1 MMAAPE
7 DESSA
12 QSQSSSAA
20 TAAPTPPP
28 PPSAGDHY
36 LAKCVLPPSVVLQVA
51 YGYFRS
57 PSSRDVVFGKETCLE
72 LVVIGEDGIVESVC
86 EQNAFGTIKDLA
98 VIPRSKMGK
107 DLLAVLS
114 DSGKLSFLSFSNEMH
129 RFSPIQHVQLSS
141 PGNSTTQLGRMLT
154 VDSRQVF
161 SCRGLFLAVS
171 AYHDRFALFS
181 LSTSSMADI
190 IHERIFYP
198 SEDGGKTSSV
208 EELSGTIWSMC
219 FISKGFNESKS
230 YDPVLAIVFNRKGSL
245 LNELVLFRWN
255 IKEESI
261 CLISEYVEAGPLA
274 HSIVEVPHSSGFA
287 FLLRIGDAL
296 LMDLR
301 DPQNPCCLVRTSLD
315 LVPPASLV
323 EEHFVE
329 ESCRVQDGDD
339 EGLSNVAASALLKL
353 SDWDPMFIDTESE
366 IGKLSSKHVSSWTWE
381 PDHNYNPRMIICL
394 DDGEFFVFG
403 LVYDD
408 DGVKIN
414 ISECLYKGLPCK
426 EILWVEGGFLAT
438 FAEMADGTVFKL
450 GKEKLHWMSSIQ
462 NIAPIL
468 DFSVVDDQNEK
479 RDQMFACC
487 GVTPE
492 GSLRIIRSGVNVEK
506 LLKTAPVYQGI
517 TGTWTVKM
525 KPPDVYHSF
534 LVLSF
539 VEETRVLS
547 VGLSFKDVTDSVGFQ
562 PDVCTLA
569 CGLVADGLLVQIH
582 QDAVRLCM
590 ANMDGSSPFVS
601 SWFPENV
608 SISLGAVAENLIVVS
623 TSNPYF
629 LSVLGVRS
637 VSSHCCEIYEIQRVE
652 LQYEVSCISI
662 PQKSIGK
669 KRCKAA
675 IPSGMERGYTFLIGT
690 HKPSVEV
697 LSFSEDDGGGLRV
710 LASGMVSL
718 TNAMG
723 TAIRGCIPQDVRLV
737 LVDQIYV
744 LSGLRNGMLLRF
756 EWPSFSH
763 SSGLN
768 KEEMDIVVGERENLP
783 INLVLIA
790 TRRIGITP
798 VFLVP
803 FSDSLDSDIIALSDR
818 PWLLHTARQSLSY
831 TSISFQASTHATPVC
846 SSECPQGILFVAENS
861 LHLVEMVH
869 SKRLNAQKFHLGG
882 TPRKVIYHSE
892 SKLLIVMR
900 TDLCDAGTSDICC
913 VDPLS
918 GSVLSSYKLKPG
930 ETGKS
935 MELVRVGN
943 EQVLVVGTSLSSGP
957 AILPSGEAESTK
969 GRILILCLVHT
980 QNSDSGSMTI
990 CSKDGSTSQ
999 RTSPFRDEQLS
1010 SSSLCSSPDDNSY
1023 DDDIKLDEAE
1033 AWHLKLAA
1041 ATTWPGMVLAICP
1054 YLDRFFL
1061 ASAGNA
1067 FYVCGFPNDRPD
1079 KMKRFAVGRTRFM
1092 ITSLRTYL
1100 TRIVVGDC
1108 RDGVLFYSYHEDVK
1122 KLHQVYCDPAQ
1133 RLVADCFL
1141 MDANSAAVSDRKGSI
1156 AILSCKD
1163 HSDFGTKHFTFVDYL
1178 YSNPESNLNLNCAY
1192 HMGEV
1197 AMAIK
1202 KGGNI
1207 YKLPADDVLRS
1218 YGLSKSTEAADD
1230 TIIAGTLLGSI
1241 FVFAPISREEY
1252 ELLEAVQAKLVVHPL
1267 TAPVL
1272 GNDHKEFRG
1281 RESPSQATK
1290 ILDGDML
1297 AQFLELTNRQ
1307 QESVLSTPQPS
1318 PSSLKASSKQ
1328 CPSPPLMLHQV
1339 VQLLERVHYA
1349 LH

>member
-12 QSQSSSAA
+12 QSQSSSA
-20 TAAPTPPP
+20 TAAPTPPPP

-72 LVVIGEDGIVESVC
+72 LVVIGEDGVVESVC
-86 EQNAFGTIKDLA
+86 EQNVFGTIKDLA
-98 VIPRSKMGK
+98 VIPRSK
-107 DLLAVLS
+107 
-114 DSGKLSFLSFSNEMH
+114 
-129 RFSPIQHVQLSS
+129 
-141 PGNSTTQLGRMLT
+141 
-154 VDSRQVF
+154 
-161 SCRGLFLAVS
+161 
-171 AYHDRFALFS
+171 
-181 LSTSSMADI
+181 
-190 IHERIFYP
+190 RIFYP
-198 SEDGGKTSSV
+198 SEDGGQTSSV
-208 EELSGTIWSMC
+208 QESCGTIWSMC
-219 FISKGFNESKS
+219 FISKGYTESKGC
-230 YDPVLAIVFNRKGSL
+230 DPVLAIVLNRKGSL

-261 CLISEYVEAGPLA
+261 CLISEYVEAGALA

-287 FLLRIGDAL
+287 FLFRIGDAL

-301 DPQNPCCLVRTSLD
+301 DPRNPCCLVRTSLD
-315 LVPPASLV
+315 LVPASLV

-353 SDWDPMFIDTESE
+353 SDWDPMFIDTESD

-381 PDHNYNPRMIICL
+381 PDHTYNPRMIICL
-394 DDGEFFVFG
+394 DDGEFFVFD
-403 LVYDD
+403 LIYED

-525 KPPDVYHSF
+525 KLPDMYHSF

-590 ANMDGSSPFVS
+590 PNMDDQSDGTPVSSPFVS

-623 TSNPYF
+623 TSNPCF
-629 LSVLGVRS
+629 LSILGVTS

-662 PQKSIGK
+662 PQKSVGK
-669 KRCKAA
+669 RRSRASALDSSCKAA

-697 LSFSEDDGGGLRV
+697 LFFSEDGGGLRV

-718 TNAMG
+718 TNTMG

-756 EWPSFSH
+756 EWPSLSL

-768 KEEMDIVVGERENLP
+768 SHSKEEMDVVVGERDSLPTNL
-783 INLVLIA
+783 LLIA

-882 TPRKVIYHSE
+882 TPRKIIYHSE

-900 TDLCDAGTSDICC
+900 TDVCDAGTSDICC

-969 GRILILCLVHT
+969 GRILILCLEHT

-990 CSKDGSTSQ
+990 CSKDGLSSQ

-1010 SSSLCSSPDDNSY
+1010 CSSLCSSPDDNSY
-1023 DDDIKLDEAE
+1023 DDIKLDEAE
-1033 AWHLKLAA
+1033 AWHLKLAS

-1054 YLDRFFL
+1054 YLDHFFL

-1067 FYVCGFPNDRPD
+1067 FYVCGFPNDSPD

-1122 KLHQVYCDPAQ
+1122 KLHQTFCDPAQ

-1141 MDANSAAVSDRKGSI
+1141 MDANSVAVSDRKGSI

-1163 HSDFGTKHFTFVDYL
+1163 HSDFE
-1178 YSNPESNLNLNCAY
+1178 YSSPESNLNLNCAY

-1218 YGLSKSTEAADD
+1218 YGVSKSIDAADD

-1241 FVFAPISREEY
+1241 FVFTPISREEY

-1307 QESVLSTPQPS
+1307 QESVLSTTL
-1318 PSSLKASSKQ
+1318 PSSSTIKESSKQ

>member
-1 MMAAPE
+1 M
-7 DESSA
+7 
-12 QSQSSSAA
+12 
-20 TAAPTPPP
+20 
-28 PPSAGDHY
+28 
-36 LAKCVLPPSVVLQVA
+36 
-51 YGYFRS
+51 
-57 PSSRDVVFGKETCLE
+57 
-72 LVVIGEDGIVESVC
+72 
-86 EQNAFGTIKDLA
+86 
-98 VIPRSKMGK
+98 
-107 DLLAVLS
+107 
-114 DSGKLSFLSFSNEMH
+114 
-129 RFSPIQHVQLSS
+129 
-141 PGNSTTQLGRMLT
+141 
-154 VDSRQVF
+154 
-161 SCRGLFLAVS
+161 
-171 AYHDRFALFS
+171 
-181 LSTSSMADI
+181 
-190 IHERIFYP
+190 
-198 SEDGGKTSSV
+198 
-208 EELSGTIWSMC
+208 
-219 FISKGFNESKS
+219 
-230 YDPVLAIVFNRKGSL
+230 
-245 LNELVLFRWN
+245 VLFRWN

-525 KPPDVYHSF
+525 KLPDVYHSF

-569 CGLVADGLLVQIH
+569 CGLVAEGLLVQIH

-861 LHLVEMVH
+861 LHLV
-869 SKRLNAQKFHLGG
+869 SIFYFTNFSSRLSLTIAVCFGQRYANSRPANLVSSVTRFGEFG
-882 TPRKVIYHSE
+882 
-892 SKLLIVMR
+892 
-900 TDLCDAGTSDICC
+900 
-913 VDPLS
+913 S
-918 GSVLSSYKLKPG
+918 GS
-930 ETGKS
+930 
-935 MELVRVGN
+935 LV
-943 EQVLVVGTSLSSGP
+943 
-957 AILPSGEAESTK
+957 
-969 GRILILCLVHT
+969 
-980 QNSDSGSMTI
+980 
-990 CSKDGSTSQ
+990 
-999 RTSPFRDEQLS
+999 
-1010 SSSLCSSPDDNSY
+1010 
-1023 DDDIKLDEAE
+1023 
-1033 AWHLKLAA
+1033 
-1041 ATTWPGMVLAICP
+1041 
-1054 YLDRFFL
+1054 
-1061 ASAGNA
+1061 
-1067 FYVCGFPNDRPD
+1067 
-1079 KMKRFAVGRTRFM
+1079 
-1092 ITSLRTYL
+1092 
-1100 TRIVVGDC
+1100 
-1108 RDGVLFYSYHEDVK
+1108 
-1122 KLHQVYCDPAQ
+1122 
-1133 RLVADCFL
+1133 
-1141 MDANSAAVSDRKGSI
+1141 
-1156 AILSCKD
+1156 
-1163 HSDFGTKHFTFVDYL
+1163 
-1178 YSNPESNLNLNCAY
+1178 
-1192 HMGEV
+1192 
-1197 AMAIK
+1197 
-1202 KGGNI
+1202 
-1207 YKLPADDVLRS
+1207 
-1218 YGLSKSTEAADD
+1218 
-1230 TIIAGTLLGSI
+1230 
-1241 FVFAPISREEY
+1241 
-1252 ELLEAVQAKLVVHPL
+1252 
-1267 TAPVL
+1267 
-1272 GNDHKEFRG
+1272 
-1281 RESPSQATK
+1281 
-1290 ILDGDML
+1290 
-1297 AQFLELTNRQ
+1297 
-1307 QESVLSTPQPS
+1307 
-1318 PSSLKASSKQ
+1318 
-1328 CPSPPLMLHQV
+1328 
-1339 VQLLERVHYA
+1339 
-1349 LH
+1349 